1 MPVPFAMMLK
11 LLPLNAVH
19 IELGAKMA
27 PFAGYAMPL
36 HYGTGIIQEHLHCRS
51 AAGFFD
57 ISHMGQFI
65 AEGDEAAGVLERLT
79 PSDITGLRPG
89 FQKYTVLTLDN
100 GGVLDDIIVN
110 RTESRVSL
118 IVNASRKDQDFDY
131 LRRYLPGL
139 QHLQNRALFALQGP
153 EAEAVIR
160 KFSSAAANLKFMQ
173 SGDTELDGIQC
184 AVSRSGYTG
193 EDGFEIS
200 VGVHDAE
207 RLARLLLEE
216 DEVAPI
222 GLGARDTLRLE
233 AGLCLYGH
241 ELNESIT
248 PVEAGLSWIIKKG
261 HDRFPGAEKVLAQ
274 LQHGPDQI
282 RAGLIVEGKVP
293 VREGAILLNDQG
305 QSVGHVT
312 SGSFAPSLGK
322 PIALARLDKAYAE
335 LGTRLFS
342 EVRGHRLELSV
353 TRLPFIPH
361 RYHR

>member
-1 MPVPFAMMLK
+1 MMLK
-11 LLPLNAVH
+11 LLPLNALH

-51 AAGFFD
+51 HAGFFD

-65 AEGDEAAGVLERLT
+65 AEGDKAAGALERLT
-79 PSDITGLRPG
+79 PSDISGLRPG

-100 GGVLDDIIVN
+100 GGVLDDIIAS
-110 RTESRVSL
+110 RTDSGL
-118 IVNASRKDQDFDY
+118 FIIVNAACKDKDFDH
-131 LRRYLPGL
+131 LSPHLPGL
-139 QHLQNRALFALQGP
+139 RNLPDRALFALQGP
-153 EAEAVIR
+153 ESEAVIR
-160 KFSSAAANLKFMQ
+160 KFSPAAANLKFMQ

-184 AVSRSGYTG
+184 TISRSGYTG

-216 DEVAPI
+216 DEVAPV

-248 PVEAGLSWIIKKG
+248 PIEAGLSWIIKKG
-261 HDRFPGAEKVLAQ
+261 HDQFPGAEKILAQ
-274 LQHGPDQI
+274 LKNGPDLI
-282 RAGLIVEGKVP
+282 RGGLIVEGKAPIRDDAV
-293 VREGAILLNDQG
+293 LLNAQG
-305 QSVGHVT
+305 RSVGHVT
-312 SGSFAPSLGK
+312 SGSFSPSLGK
-322 PIALARLDKAYAE
+322 PIALARLDKAYAAV
-335 LGTRLFS
+335 GTHLFT
-342 EVRGHRLELSV
+342 EVRGRQV
-353 TRLPFIPH
+353 TLTVTCLPFIPH

>member
-1 MPVPFAMMLK
+1 MLK
-11 LLPLNAVH
+11 LLPLNDLH

-51 AAGFFD
+51 HAGFFD

-65 AEGDEAAGVLERLT
+65 AEGNAAAGALERLT
-79 PSDITGLRPG
+79 PSDISGLRPG

-100 GGVLDDIIVN
+100 GGVLDDIIAS
-110 RTESRVSL
+110 RTASGL
-118 IVNASRKDQDFDY
+118 FIIVNAACKDKDFAH
-131 LRRYLPGL
+131 LSLHLPGL
-139 QHLQNRALFALQGP
+139 RNLQDRALFALQGP
-153 EAEAVIR
+153 EAEAVIG
-160 KFSSAAANLKFMQ
+160 KFSPAAAELKFMQ
-173 SGDTELDGIQC
+173 FAETELDGINC
-184 AVSRSGYTG
+184 SISRSGYTG

-200 VGVHDAE
+200 VGAPEAE
-207 RLARLLLEE
+207 RLARLLLAE
-216 DEVAPI
+216 DEVAPV

-261 HDRFPGAEKVLAQ
+261 HDRFPGAEKILAQ

-282 RAGLIVEGKVP
+282 RTGLIVEGKVP

-322 PIALARLDKAYAE
+322 PIALARIEKTHAAV
-335 LGTRLFS
+335 GTQLFT

>member
-1 MPVPFAMMLK
+1 MLK
-11 LLPLNAVH
+11 LLPLNDLH

-27 PFAGYAMPL
+27 PFAGYTMPL

-51 AAGFFD
+51 HAGFFD
-57 ISHMGQFI
+57 ISHMGQFSV
-65 AEGDEAAGVLERLT
+65 EGDKAAGALERLT
-79 PSDITGLRPG
+79 PSDISGLRPG

-100 GGVLDDIIVN
+100 GGVLDDIIAS
-110 RTESRVSL
+110 RTASGL
-118 IVNASRKDQDFDY
+118 FIIVNAACKDNDFAY
-131 LRRYLPGL
+131 LSPHLPGL
-139 QHLQNRALFALQGP
+139 RNLQDRALFALQGP
-153 EAEAVIR
+153 ESEAVIG
-160 KFSSAAANLKFMQ
+160 KFSSASAELKFMQ
-173 SGDTELDGIQC
+173 FAETELYGINC
-184 AVSRSGYTG
+184 SISRSGYTG

-200 VGVHDAE
+200 VGAPEAE
-207 RLARLLLEE
+207 RLARLLLAEE
-216 DEVAPI
+216 PVAPV

-261 HDRFPGAEKVLAQ
+261 HDRFPGAEKILTQ
-274 LQHGPDQI
+274 LNNGSDLI
-282 RAGLIVEGKVP
+282 RAGLIVEGKAP
-293 VREGAILLNDQG
+293 IREGAVLLNDRG

-322 PIALARLDKAYAE
+322 PIALAQLDKAYAE
-335 LGTRLFS
+335 IGTRLFS
-342 EVRGHRLELSV
+342 EVRGHRLALSV

>member
-11 LLPLNAVH
+11 LLPLNALH

-51 AAGFFD
+51 HAGFFD

-65 AEGDEAAGVLERLT
+65 AEGDAAAGALERLT
-79 PSDITGLRPG
+79 PSDISGLRPG

-100 GGVLDDIIVN
+100 GGVLDDIIAS
-110 RTESRVSL
+110 RTTSGL
-118 IVNASRKDQDFDY
+118 FIIVNAACKDKDFAHMNPH
-131 LRRYLPGL
+131 LPGL
-139 QHLQNRALFALQGP
+139 RNLQDRALFALQGP
-153 EAEAVIR
+153 ESEAVIR
-160 KFSSAAANLKFMQ
+160 KFSPAAANLKFMQ
-173 SGDTELDGIQC
+173 SCDTELDGIQC
-184 AVSRSGYTG
+184 SISRSGYTG

-207 RLARLLLEE
+207 RLARLLLAE
-216 DEVAPI
+216 DEVAPV

-261 HDRFPGAEKVLAQ
+261 HDRFPGAEKILAQ
-274 LQHGPDQI
+274 LKSGPDLI
-282 RAGLIVEGKVP
+282 RAGLIVEGKAP
-293 VREGAILLNDQG
+293 IRDGAVLFNDQG
-305 QSVGHVT
+305 RSVGHVT
-312 SGSFAPSLGK
+312 SGSFSPSLGK

-335 LGTRLFS
+335 IGTRLFS